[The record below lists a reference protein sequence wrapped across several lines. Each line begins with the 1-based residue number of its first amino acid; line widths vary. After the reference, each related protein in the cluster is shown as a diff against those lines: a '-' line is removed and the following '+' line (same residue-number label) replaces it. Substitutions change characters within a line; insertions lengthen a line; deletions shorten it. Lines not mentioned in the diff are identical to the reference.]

1 MEEEEAIKRISR
13 LLEMGGT
20 MLANHHDCGAPL
32 FRYKGEVVCPV
43 CSFEEVGAAQV
54 LPQEKNFAAESEARP
69 PSISES
75 ETRPLSMSESETRA
89 LGESRLIPEAE
100 KERGSAREFEVEK
113 VLKLHHQHITGN
125 TVKLSIA
132 KLYQERWDR
141 EIRWIWRK
149 KS

>member
-113 VLKLHHQHITGN
+113 SFKATPS
-125 TVKLSIA
+125 T
-132 KLYQERWDR
+132 
-141 EIRWIWRK
+141 
-149 KS
+149 